1 MNHGNEL
8 VAGFIY
14 LFLVTR
20 VYGRFDL
27 GKSVRNNTS
36 FNRQDSKDFHL
47 ARRVCL
53 HIKQSFCNWFR
64 VENKAHLADT
74 CLCSIY

>member
-27 GKSVRNNTS
+27 GKSVRNNT
-36 FNRQDSKDFHL
+36 FIQ
-47 ARRVCL
+47 
-53 HIKQSFCNWFR
+53 
-64 VENKAHLADT
+64 
-74 CLCSIY
+74 